1 MAQIKAKL
9 VTVILITCAI
19 LAIHAPANASSK
31 ASKPGTPVQAS
42 SAEKLTVGKVGFTD
56 MSYCKSDLFVYST
69 AYDSCGQGSYRKIN
83 YLTTWAF
90 EVKNSS
96 PTKSASQVRAKVTF
110 FSAAGN
116 ILLEQI
122 ITIAR
127 EIKPGKIAY
136 GVSNISGVDSNISG
150 VSSANA
156 VIMSTGWMI
165 PTASIYQNPIT
176 LNASVGERDASYCPL
191 AAPCSVKGGP
201 TTGGSMVTVNLDGI
215 FTVRGPGFKANRVVV
230 FLDAQ
235 GNPLGGWL
243 NSDFANFVTGSQSV
257 IRTFALTDKQ
267 LATIVTYKFQ
277 PQF

>member
-1 MAQIKAKL
+1 MNSLRTRI
-9 VTVILITCAI
+9 VTVSLVASALMAIT
-19 LAIHAPANASSK
+19 APSEAASK
-31 ASKPGTPVQAS
+31 ATKPGTPVQAT

-56 MSYCKSDLFVYST
+56 MSYCKSDLFVYEK
-69 AYDSCGQGSYRKIN
+69 AYNSCGQGSYRKIN

-90 EVKNSS
+90 AVKNTS

-110 FSAAGN
+110 LNAAGN

-122 ITIAR
+122 ITVAR

-136 GVSNISGVDSNISG
+136 GASNITGADSNITG
-150 VSSANA
+150 VTSASA

-165 PTASIYQNPIT
+165 PSANIYQNPIT
-176 LNASVGERDASYCPL
+176 LNSGLGSRDASYCPL
-191 AAPCSVKGGP
+191 ASPCAFE
-201 TTGGSMVTVNLDGI
+201 GGSPTAGSMITVNLDGP

-235 GNPLGGWL
+235 GDPLGGWL
-243 NSDFANFVTGSQSV
+243 YTDFADFVTGSHPV
-257 IRTFALTDKQ
+257 TRTFALTDKQ
-267 LATIVTYKFQ
+267 LATIVTYKYQ